1 MADHTHVLAMAVN
14 TVTGQ
19 TVKEQDLTGGVFL
32 NTMKQRA
39 WCMEAAERLASKVGS
54 TNGGTWTPRVQAY
67 TPGRTKIV
75 SRSRF

>member
-1 MADHTHVLAMAVN
+1 
-14 TVTGQ
+14 
-19 TVKEQDLTGGVFL
+19 
-32 NTMKQRA
+32 
-39 WCMEAAERLASKVGS
+39 MEAAERLASKVGS